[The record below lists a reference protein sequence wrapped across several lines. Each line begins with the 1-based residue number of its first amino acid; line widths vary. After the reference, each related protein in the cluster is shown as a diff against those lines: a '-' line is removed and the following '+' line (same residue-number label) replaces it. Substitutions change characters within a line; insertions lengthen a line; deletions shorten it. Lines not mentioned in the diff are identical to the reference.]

1 MARVPAG
8 QPDWSFLPAHL
19 LYATPTAAQEA
30 QVRHYW
36 AETLIGRNQ
45 FALLH
50 NGKSGNQRRCILRL
64 DAMGNDGGWLNDE
77 VVNEFGFLINMRQL
91 QLQGIS
97 PTFPKAVVF
106 NSFFYDKL
114 TDLSEPR

>member
-1 MARVPAG
+1 
-8 QPDWSFLPAHL
+8 
-19 LYATPTAAQEA
+19 
-30 QVRHYW
+30 
-36 AETLIGRNQ
+36 
-45 FALLH
+45 
-50 NGKSGNQRRCILRL
+50 
-64 DAMGNDGGWLNDE
+64 MGNDGGWLNDE

-114 TDLSEPR
+114 TDLSEPQ